1 MFLRNYW
8 YVAAM
13 PEEIDNAQ
21 LLGRW
26 ILNEPVLLYRTEN
39 GDIAAMQDICPH
51 RSARL
56 SAGERDGDTV
66 RCLYHG
72 LEFGSDGACLRVPGQ
87 DGTPPAGLAVQTYP
101 VVEKWRLVWIWMGDA
116 EKADPA
122 EIIDFPFLG
131 DHENHPHGHA
141 LMEIDCNYMLLV
153 DNLMDLTHI
162 PYIHKKTTAVATK
175 RVRSTP
181 PWT

>member
-13 PEEIDNAQ
+13 PQELENGA

-26 ILNEPVLLYRTEN
+26 ILDEPVLIYRTADGEVT
-39 GDIAAMQDICPH
+39 AMRDICPH

-72 LEFGSDGACLRVPGQ
+72 LEFGPDGTCLRVPAQ
-87 DGTPPAGLAVQTYP
+87 DGTPPMGCAFNHT
-101 VVEKWRLVWIWMGDA
+101 RLRKNG
-116 EKADPA
+116 
-122 EIIDFPFLG
+122 G
-131 DHENHPHGHA
+131 
-141 LMEIDCNYMLLV
+141 
-153 DNLMDLTHI
+153 
-162 PYIHKKTTAVATK
+162 
-175 RVRSTP
+175 
-181 PWT
+181 